1 MKLIEYMTK
10 GEELNDVRL
19 IYVTK
24 FGEDEEQKSRSSVR
38 ERGRERERERERD
51 PERERASLEVLETG
65 ANFFVSVS
73 FLRITSDR
81 RCTTL

>member
-1 MKLIEYMTK
+1 MTK

-38 ERGRERERERERD
+38 ERGRERGRERERD
-51 PERERASLEVLETG
+51 PERERASLEV
-65 ANFFVSVS
+65 
-73 FLRITSDR
+73 
-81 RCTTL
+81 